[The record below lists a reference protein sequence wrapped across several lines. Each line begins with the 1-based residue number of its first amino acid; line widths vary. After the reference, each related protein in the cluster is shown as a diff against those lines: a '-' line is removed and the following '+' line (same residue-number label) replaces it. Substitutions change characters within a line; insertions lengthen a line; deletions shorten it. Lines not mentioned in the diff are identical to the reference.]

1 MKKNLLTLLVCAL
14 ALTVFAQDGN
24 VKTAHV
30 KKVRHTTIY
39 TDSEMTETETRLQDQ
54 QIVHYFYDI
63 NGNVV
68 LQRTS
73 KYNAAQ
79 TKTYIAYA
87 YDEKNQMIEQIDG
100 STRYTYSYNEDGTI
114 AQRLK
119 YNSKGAVSETI
130 NYEYA
135 EGVLSKETILGSSG
149 SVSSYYLYKYT
160 DGLLANREKYNS
172 SDVMSGNTQY
182 TYNDKN
188 QLVEE
193 CDTTLRTSGSTK
205 GKPTSA
211 KRYLYAYDEQGRLS
225 QETLQSAT
233 VADYEIT
240 AWNEKN
246 QYAYIYEGTTEQL
259 TRKETY
265 NWSSSK
271 SIYEIY
277 EHEEFT
283 ASSLYGND
291 FMPQNITIVPGKTV
305 TSISMSLEKPAN
317 AIGLAGY
324 RIIADN
330 TVLDTL
336 YTTENFDIEDQL
348 KGSHTYRVMAVYDTI
363 PGTVT
368 TTIDYDVVI
377 NLPAPTN
384 AVIES
389 KEYTSSWA
397 ASFTYTAPVVPE
409 GVTLTGYRYI
419 VDGGN
424 GGKSGTAEATA
435 ERIAFSGLYRDT
447 KDNEKNLCTVYLYAV
462 YAEGESDPLTFELD
476 LRDTN
481 DQILVKWNNE
491 RMERTDADGF
501 LLGASHYYYNTVSN
515 KEVLAAQ
522 VDYNSE
528 YTPTLRYTADS
539 KTKIETVEKWNAET
553 MQWEKYLTIEPSK
566 EDGTDWENW
575 YNCMTTKEWDAT
587 IEDYVATEVEKV
599 YQYYSPLYKV
609 LTGNTAVYD
618 IKDGVETLKSYRTH
632 YAAED
637 FSLDCDT
644 LFATD
649 MTTIIGLIEYRYD
662 ATLNAYGSLVS
673 RTLTSKTTYKYEN
686 GNFVATEIVEGTANP
701 KTGLESTQTV
711 STIDADGNKTIV
723 ENITFIASKEYG
735 TIKAP
740 ASVAFANDTLTWQ
753 APANT
758 YMIPTGY
765 RVFVNNIPYGDT
777 YSYEETSMAIEGI
790 PTGTYT
796 FAVMSL
802 YEGSESNYQTTV
814 EGSYTNYASFVPT
827 SVTPAEYDY
836 ELNNMVDALT
846 EVTLTFPAKIATLN
860 SEVVASLNSRFGPVG
875 ETKAKVSE
883 DGTALVITMPENLE
897 NGMYYLDV
905 PQAMVTA
912 EDGTYNPALSY
923 MFVLQLPLTY
933 DLPLPTVTPEE
944 GTYGSLEGIEK
955 LQFTFDQEVFVLD
968 AVLGVTGTVYATD
981 VEGQNRVEA
990 TIDIEGY
997 DYTKWTVTFAQKIT
1011 EIGQYVVVVPAAT
1024 FGDATA
1030 SSTAYTGVFS
1040 TGKVN
1045 PEFQLKYTIEPSA
1058 VEAVENDV
1066 VIRVENRNIIAPEE
1080 AKVFSLQGYEVA
1092 KENVEPGIYVVVYNE
1107 TVTKVS
1113 VR

>member
-30 KKVRHTTIY
+30 KKVRHTTV
-39 TDSEMTETETRLQDQ
+39 TNSDMTESEIRLQDQ
-54 QIVHYFYDI
+54 NIIHYFYDI

-68 LQRTS
+68 LQRKLS
-73 KYNAAQ
+73 YNASQ
-79 TKTYIAYA
+79 SKTYIAYA

-100 STRYTYSYNEDGTI
+100 STRYTYSYNEDGNV

-119 YNSKGAVSETI
+119 YSSTGTVSETI
-130 NYEYA
+130 NYEYT
-135 EGVLSKETILGSSG
+135 EGVLSKETTLNSSG
-149 SVSSYYLYKYT
+149 NVSNYYLYKYT
-160 DGLLANREKYNS
+160 DGLLTNREKYNS

-193 CDTTLRTSGSTK
+193 CDTTLRTSGSSK
-205 GKPTSA
+205 GKPSSA
-211 KRYLYAYDEQGRLS
+211 KRYLYVYDEQGRLS

-233 VADYEIT
+233 VANYEIT

-246 QYAYIYEGTTEQL
+246 QYVYIYEGTTEQL

-271 SIYEIY
+271 SIYDIY
-277 EHEEFT
+277 EHDEYT
-283 ASSLYGND
+283 VSNLYGND
-291 FMPQNITIVPGKTV
+291 FMPHNVAIVPGKTI
-305 TSISMSLEKPAN
+305 TSISMSLEKPAQT
-317 AIGLAGY
+317 AGLAGY
-324 RIIADN
+324 RVIADN
-330 TVLDTL
+330 TLLDTL
-336 YTTENFDIEDQL
+336 YTTENFDIEGQL
-348 KGSHTYRVMAVYDTI
+348 KGTHTYRVMAVYDTI

-368 TTIDYDVVI
+368 AAIDYDVVI
-377 NLPAPTN
+377 DLPAPSD
-384 AVIES
+384 AIIES

-397 ASFTYTAPVVPE
+397 ASFTFTPPVVPE
-409 GVTLTGYRYI
+409 GVTLTGYRYK

-424 GGKSGTAEATA
+424 GGKSGTADATA
-435 ERIAFSGLYRDT
+435 ERIAFSGLWADT
-447 KDNEKNLCTVYLYAV
+447 KNNENNLCTVYLYAV
-462 YAEGESDPLTFELD
+462 YAEGESDAYTFELD

-515 KEVLAAQ
+515 AEVLTAQ
-522 VDYNSE
+522 VDYNSD
-528 YTPTLRYTADS
+528 YVPTLRHTTDS
-539 KTKIETVEKWNAET
+539 KTNIKYVEKWNAET
-553 MQWEKYLTIEPSK
+553 KQWEKYISKEPGK
-566 EDGTDWENW
+566 EDGTTWENW
-575 YNCMTTKEWDAT
+575 YNCVTTKVWDAT

-599 YQYYSPLYKV
+599 YQYYNSSYKV
-609 LTGNTAVYD
+609 ITGYTAIYD
-618 IKDGVETLKSYRTH
+618 INEGVETLKSYITH
-632 YAAED
+632 YAAAD
-637 FSLDCDT
+637 FSLDADT
-644 LFATD
+644 LYAAD
-649 MTTIIGLIEYRYD
+649 KTTIVGLIEYRYD
-662 ATLNAYGSLVS
+662 ATLNSYGSLES

-686 GNFVATEIVEGTANP
+686 GNFIATEIVEGIINA
-701 KTGLESTQTV
+701 KTGLESSQTV

-723 ENITFIASKEYG
+723 ENVTFTASKEYG
-735 TIKAP
+735 AIKAP

-765 RVFVNNIPYGDT
+765 RVFINNIPYTDT
-777 YSYEETSMAIEGI
+777 YSYEDTSVAIEGI
-790 PTGTYT
+790 PSGTYT
-796 FAVMSL
+796 FTVMSL
-802 YEGSESNYQTTV
+802 YDGSESNYQTSV
-814 EGSYTNYASFVPT
+814 EVNYTNYATFVPS
-827 SVTPAEYDY
+827 SVTPAAYDY
-836 ELNNMVDALT
+836 ELDNMVDALT
-846 EVTLTFPAKIATLN
+846 EVTLTFPTKIATLDA
-860 SEVVASLNSRFGPVG
+860 EAVASLNSRFGPVG
-875 ETKAKVSE
+875 ETTAKVSE

-944 GTYGSLEGIEK
+944 GTYGTLEGIEK
-955 LQFTFDQEVFVLD
+955 LQFTFDQEVFALE
-968 AVLGVTGTVYATD
+968 ATIGVTGTIYATD

-1011 EIGQYVVVVPAAT
+1011 EIGEYVVVVPAAT

-1045 PEFQLKYTIEPSA
+1045 PEFQLHYTIEPSA